1 MEVHN
6 GNSGIELAAISRS
19 RVRDV
24 VAVLEQIRGERRLVG
39 YEVEL
44 IASHTSDL
52 NHVDPTCPECR
63 HVRSVLLEIAGLMP
77 GEGELQPRLRHVHN
91 GLSLQ
96 LDRVLARLR
105 QSLRGIREY
114 LFVLESNRWAVP

>member
-1 MEVHN
+1 MATPAL
-6 GNSGIELAAISRS
+6 NSLQSL
-19 RVRDV
+19 
-24 VAVLEQIRGERRLVG
+24 VAEYGAFWQSWPQFEQIRGGRHLVG

-63 HVRSVLLEIAGLMP
+63 HVRSVLLEIAELMW
-77 GEGELQPRLRHVHN
+77 GGQLQPRLRHVHN

-96 LDRVLARLR
+96 LDRVLACLR

-114 LFVLESNRWAVP
+114 RFVLEWNRWAVP